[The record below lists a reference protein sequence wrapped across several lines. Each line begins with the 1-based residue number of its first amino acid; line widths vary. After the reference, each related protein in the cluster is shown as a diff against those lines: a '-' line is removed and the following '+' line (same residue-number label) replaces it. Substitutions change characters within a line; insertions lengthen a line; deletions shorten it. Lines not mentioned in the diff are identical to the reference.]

1 MTYFCGTDYS
11 TPCGSLAPSFIQ
23 MLAATLIRITCD
35 EDHAD
40 QVRVN
45 VIPQYGYCDS
55 LTSYWTCTNNGS
67 VDDVGSERALV
78 ENAFAL
84 DECGNLGLK
93 IYINYG
99 SNQ

>member
-11 TPCGSLAPSFIQ
+11 TPCGSMRPSFIRA
-23 MLAATLIRITCD
+23 LAATLIRYTCSQNT
-35 EDHAD
+35 D

-45 VIPQYGYCDS
+45 VIPQWGYCES
-55 LTSYWTCTNNGS
+55 LTSYWTCTNNGDMS
-67 VDDVGSERALV
+67 DEVAERAIV

-93 IYINYG
+93 IFINYG
-99 SNQ
+99 SGI